1 MGLGVVQQLGV
12 FRNLDLIGGADRHD
26 PAAADQDDAVADFRG
41 RNRMQGPDLDG
52 DCFAGP
58 ACAKT
63 LSSQRSVD
71 TGEAQRDEDEAC
83 EASWDGESEHGDRGG
98 GEVRVSL
105 GEVDPFSTG
114 RGGVRAKVFLGLV
127 TQVRW
132 CGVLGDSGTPA
143 PGPQGVV

>member
-1 MGLGVVQQLGV
+1 MG
-12 FRNLDLIGGADRHD
+12 
-26 PAAADQDDAVADFRG
+26 
-41 RNRMQGPDLDG
+41 
-52 DCFAGP
+52 
-58 ACAKT
+58 
-63 LSSQRSVD
+63 SRSMA
-71 TGEAQRDEDEAC
+71 TE
-83 EASWDGESEHGDRGG
+83 GG